1 MLPEARRSQRPS
13 QEDSSHQ
20 QSANGRRHANGHLN
34 NGQASWQNSYNRP
47 SSRRQQQQQQ
57 PTRRASSSPS
67 DATSSSSD
75 DREEMAR
82 SLVRRPAAAHPKHWP
97 AQHDFR
103 GTLRST
109 RSVPALALATW
120 DGEPCPVHG
129 HGPFYPPHHGG
140 QPPPTPQQ
148 GLSATQASM
157 RRFGSMFDV
166 RPGFY
171 PPLERK
177 SLHGSVS
184 VLNVPP
190 PPAGPPLAMG
200 PPPFLPPP
208 HLMPPMM
215 RPRPYVFPAEPL
227 PTRDPFRSK
236 TPVLQPPKME
246 QDYYSVDQVCC
257 KGHLVV
263 LWIILAV
270 VTIGVI
276 LGIILGVT
284 VT

>member
-1 MLPEARRSQRPS
+1 
-13 QEDSSHQ
+13 
-20 QSANGRRHANGHLN
+20 
-34 NGQASWQNSYNRP
+34 
-47 SSRRQQQQQQ
+47 
-57 PTRRASSSPS
+57 
-67 DATSSSSD
+67 
-75 DREEMAR
+75 MAR
-82 SLVRRPAAAHPKHWP
+82 SLVRRPGPGHANKHWAP
-97 AQHDFR
+97 GAAHDFR

-129 HGPFYPPHHGG
+129 HGPPAFYPPAHGH
-140 QPPPTPQQ
+140 PPPPATPQQ
-148 GLSATQASM
+148 GMHPPPPMSAQATM

-171 PPLERK
+171 PLTALDRK
-177 SLHGSVS
+177 SMHGSMS

-190 PPAGPPLAMG
+190 APLPPVLPPGGRPPLCPPMG

-215 RPRPYVFPAEPL
+215 RPRPYVYPAEPL
-227 PTRDPFRSK
+227 PTRDPYRSK
-236 TPVLQPPKME
+236 TPVLQQPKME

-257 KGHLVV
+257 KGHLIV